1 MAKMKTTTQPKKVK
15 KTSKKVTV
23 AKPTELKAAEVK
35 KTTES
40 PASVSWQGNQPGY
53 YKRSGWWYLIATL
66 ITAALLVYAYKD
78 KNNSFLFLIIALY
91 ALILAKSAQ
100 GPQTVY
106 FSLSQDELS
115 INSDE
120 RRYDLKVFGGY
131 YTIEGN
137 DVKYIGFRY
146 PDAAHEDIIIPIDS
160 EKLEN
165 AVSLL
170 KQTELKE
177 DLTAREPM
185 VHYLSRVLKI

>member
-1 MAKMKTTTQPKKVK
+1 MEKTNKPKRVKKIVKKVA
-15 KTSKKVTV
+15 V
-23 AKPTELKAAEVK
+23 AKPAELKAVEIKEQVR
-35 KTTES
+35 S
-40 PASVSWQGNQPGY
+40 PASISWQGNQPGY
-53 YKRSGWWYLIATL
+53 YKRSGWWYLITTL
-66 ITAALLVYAYKD
+66 VTAALIIYAYKG

-91 ALILAKSAQ
+91 GLVLAKSAQ

-106 FSLSQDELS
+106 FSLSQTELS

-120 RRYDLKVFGGY
+120 RHYDLKTFGGY

-137 DVKYIGFRY
+137 DIKYIGFRY
-146 PDAAHEDIIIPIDS
+146 PESAHEDVIIPIDS
-160 EKLEN
+160 EKLED

-185 VHYLSRVLKI
+185 IHYLSRVLKI